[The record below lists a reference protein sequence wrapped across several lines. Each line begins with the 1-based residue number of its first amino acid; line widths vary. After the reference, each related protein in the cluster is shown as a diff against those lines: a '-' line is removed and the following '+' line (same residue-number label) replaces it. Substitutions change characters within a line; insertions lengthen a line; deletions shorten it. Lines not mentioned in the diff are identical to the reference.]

1 MLFGPR
7 CQRERL
13 CKSLYVVQIFLLAGA
28 MYYYFLESVGKT
40 DTDHELAGEPS
51 QLIQETI
58 RPVWGLMDKCYP
70 VTTQRRT
77 AKSGKKEVSE
87 TMTPRAQGGLNH
99 AAHKQEGEPWTQ
111 EEGVRSPGEGV
122 ASPIVLAKKEV
133 KEEEEVAET
142 PSWEEM
148 KKVQNEA
155 AVDPSEKPEVEGK
168 VERSR
173 GWVPL
178 LRKLWLGWFPAS
190 KTYNHK

>member
-1 MLFGPR
+1 
-7 CQRERL
+7 
-13 CKSLYVVQIFLLAGA
+13 GA

-40 DTDHELAGEPS
+40 DTDHELAGEPL

-70 VTTQRRT
+70 VTTQRHT

-111 EEGVRSPGEGV
+111 EEGEVRSPGEGA
-122 ASPIVLAKKEV
+122 ASPIVLAKEV

-155 AVDPSEKPEVEGK
+155 AVDPSDCGPAGVTGPSPSGTFLPQ
-168 VERSR
+168 V
-173 GWVPL
+173 
-178 LRKLWLGWFPAS
+178 LRKLWLGWVPAS